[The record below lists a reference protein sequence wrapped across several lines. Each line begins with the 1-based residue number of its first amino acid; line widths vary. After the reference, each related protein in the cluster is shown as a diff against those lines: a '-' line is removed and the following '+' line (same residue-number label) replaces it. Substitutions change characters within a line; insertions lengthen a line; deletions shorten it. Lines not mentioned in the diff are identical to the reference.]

1 MLWVCELAA
10 ARIEVVMDIK
20 KTPDSQELRVSGLLF
35 DANRASSDGAC
46 RTRTTGRVFQRLWF
60 VGSSAL
66 FVYWALSGLSSSQF
80 EGSDSLMQLPVQGT
94 PFILTLG

>member
-1 MLWVCELAA
+1 
-10 ARIEVVMDIK
+10 MDIK
-20 KTPDSQELRVSGLLF
+20 KTSDSQELRVSGLLF

-66 FVYWALSGLSSSQF
+66 GYAFRFVYWALSGLSSSQF
-80 EGSDSLMQLPVQGT
+80 EGSDSLMQLLVQGT
-94 PFILTLG
+94 PFIRTLG